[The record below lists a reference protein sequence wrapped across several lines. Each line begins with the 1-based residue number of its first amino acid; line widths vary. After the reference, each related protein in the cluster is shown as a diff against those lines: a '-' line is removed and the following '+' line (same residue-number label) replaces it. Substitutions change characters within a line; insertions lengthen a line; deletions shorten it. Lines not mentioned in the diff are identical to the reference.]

1 MVVCVRERE
10 SLCVCVCMCM
20 RMCVCVCVCVIYIH
34 TYDVNAAQV
43 RARLGD
49 GDGAEAFLRE
59 AFARES
65 AHTPTLCALGM
76 LMLERG
82 NRLRVCVVGE
92 RERE

>member
-1 MVVCVRERE
+1 MHACVYE
-10 SLCVCVCMCM
+10 CMLFRCIED
-20 RMCVCVCVCVIYIH
+20 C
-34 TYDVNAAQV
+34 VNAAQV

-49 GDGAEAFLRE
+49 GDGAEAFLRQ

-92 RERE
+92 RQRERESVCVCVCVCVCV